1 MGDQKR
7 PHILLQLTSGSPAA
21 LPIPLADRG
30 EQRPTPWPL
39 AIMKNGEGLRD
50 REQSQRTPGEQ
61 AKAAAVND
69 SSNSRYRSRQSGVGG
84 VASGQK
90 TATGPTETTRANTG
104 KTLAV
109 HKPPTLA
116 QRPHKGK

>member
-1 MGDQKR
+1 MS
-7 PHILLQLTSGSPAA
+7 PHPTATHTWLTSRPPDTASGQRRAAAASMTASDHEKWREGSC
-21 LPIPLADRG
+21 DRY
-30 EQRPTPWPL
+30 R
-39 AIMKNGEGLRD
+39 
-50 REQSQRTPGEQ
+50 SQRTPGEQ

-69 SSNSRYRSRQSGVGG
+69 SSNSRYRSRQSGVGR

-104 KTLAV
+104 KALAV
-109 HKPPTLA
+109 RKPPTLA